1 MFVDRKF
8 SILLVVSLFQ
18 GVALSYT
25 FFLLQAFSIERLG
38 FGPLEVGLTIALTGL
53 ANALTQPIW
62 GRLVERCNNRL
73 LGALGIFS
81 GGMFT
86 YLVYSSQEPLQFYSF
101 VALSSS
107 MFGLANTAWLDV
119 IGEITTLTNR
129 GKVSGLLN
137 TTSNVGRAIFSPI
150 AGYLMDVAGYETSA
164 LVGFGAA
171 IIASSFLTVFPK
183 NYRVQLVSGEHEEAP
198 QPSKAYRSFLIA
210 SVIWS
215 FIWSMAWPLFSVAQ
229 VKLFNLSKSQ
239 IGTIG
244 MVANLVQIVLQPV
257 WGAASD
263 KYGRKPF
270 LIITPALT
278 SAVPFS
284 YYFGKSFEHVLI
296 GTGVGMVG
304 FSMYFTISPA
314 YLLDASTEG
323 RGRKIS
329 TFNAL
334 TSLTNAVAPLIGGTL
349 GELVGVRT
357 MMLVMGIIRLASVT
371 IFTKIPETV
380 KVEGGRAHG
389 P

>member
-1 MFVDRKF
+1 MFIDRKF
-8 SILLVVSLFQ
+8 STLLAVSLFQ

-38 FGPLEVGLTIALTGL
+38 FGPLEVGMTIALTGL

-62 GRLVERCNNRL
+62 GRLVERGNNRI
-73 LGALGIFS
+73 LGALGLFS

-86 YLVYSSQEPLQFYSF
+86 YLVYSSRDPLQFYAF
-101 VALSSS
+101 VSLSSS

-129 GKVSGLLN
+129 GKVSGFLN

-150 AGYLMDVAGYETSA
+150 AGYLMDVAGYEASA
-164 LVGFGAA
+164 VVGFLAA
-171 IIASSFLTVFPK
+171 IFASSFLMAFPK
-183 NYRVQLVSGEHEEAP
+183 GYRVEASIEGERETEV
-198 QPSKAYRSFLIA
+198 SKAYRPFLIA
-210 SVIWS
+210 SVVWS

-244 MVANLVQIVLQPV
+244 MVANLVQIALQPV

-263 KYGRKPF
+263 RYGRKPF
-270 LIITPALT
+270 LVITPALA

-284 YYFGKSFEHVLI
+284 YYFGRSFEHVLL

-304 FSMYFTISPA
+304 FSMYFTVSPA
-314 YLLDASTEG
+314 YLLDASTES
-323 RGRKIS
+323 RGKRIS

-334 TSLTNAVAPLIGGTL
+334 TSLTNAVAPLIGGAL
-349 GELVGVRT
+349 GETMGVRN
-357 MMLVMGIIRLASVT
+357 MMLVMGILW
-371 IFTKIPETV
+371 
-380 KVEGGRAHG
+380 
-389 P
+389 